1 MNILVLN
8 AGSSSHKLC
17 LYAIEGALPDNPP
30 PPLWQAQVDW
40 YPDDNSAKLTVE
52 AQAKKRD
59 ETITGQS
66 QAQVLSQV
74 LGSLHQGSTAVMNGL
89 EAIAL
94 VGHRVVH
101 GGDQYQSSVVVDEE
115 VKGAIAD
122 LIPLAPLHNSAN
134 LNGIELMESLLG
146 EVPQVAVFD
155 TAFHHTL
162 PDTAAT
168 YPGPYEWKA
177 QGIRRYGFHGI
188 SHQFCSRRAAQILEQ
203 DLSELRL
210 VVCHL
215 GNGASL
221 TAVKNGCSIDTT
233 MGFTPLEGVMMGT
246 RCGSIDPGIL
256 MYLLDQGHDLGY
268 LDRLLNRESGLKG
281 LSGVSHDLREVQT
294 AIAQGNQQA
303 KLAFDVYIHRLKS
316 CLGSMIMSLEGLDC
330 LVFTAGLG
338 EHSPEVRSRVCQGL
352 TFLGVELD
360 EEKNGKS
367 PRDQD
372 IATDASTV
380 RVLIIHTQEDWAIAQ
395 EAWRCAP
402 ASHGNPKNFAINS
415 SSL

>member
-17 LYAIEGALPDNPP
+17 LYAIGEELPNDPP
-30 PPLWQAQVDW
+30 PPLWQAQIDW
-40 YPDDNSAKLTVE
+40 YPDDESATLTVE
-52 AQAKKRD
+52 AQTGQQNK
-59 ETITGQS
+59 TITGQS
-66 QAQVLSQV
+66 QAEVLREV
-74 LGSLHQGSTAVMNGL
+74 LASLHQGPTAVIDGL
-89 EAIAL
+89 EEIAL

-101 GGDQYQSSVVVDEE
+101 GGDRYQSSVVVDEE

-122 LIPLAPLHNSAN
+122 LSALAPLHNPAN

-146 EVPQVAVFD
+146 DVPQVAVFD

-162 PDTAAT
+162 SDTAAT
-168 YPGPYEWKA
+168 YPGPYQWKA

-188 SHQFCSRRAAQILEQ
+188 SHQFCSHQAARILGK
-203 DLSELRL
+203 DLLEFRL

-221 TAVKNGCSIDTT
+221 TAVKNGQSIDTT

-256 MYLLDQGHDLGY
+256 MYLLDQGHDLADV
-268 LDRLLNRESGLKG
+268 DRLLNKESGLKG
-281 LSGVSHDLREVQT
+281 LSGVSHDLREVQQ
-294 AIAQGNQQA
+294 AISQGNSQA

-316 CLGSMIMSLEGLDC
+316 CLGSMIMSLEGLDG

-338 EHSPEVRSRVCQGL
+338 EHSPELRSRVCQGL
-352 TFLGVELD
+352 KFLSLTLD
-360 EEKNGKS
+360 EEKNQRS
-367 PRDQD
+367 PRNAD
-372 IATDASTV
+372 ISADDSAV
-380 RVLIIHTQEDWAIAQ
+380 RVLVIHTQEDWAIAQ
-395 EAWRCAP
+395 EAWRCIPVDHPVAKKIP
-402 ASHGNPKNFAINS
+402 INS
-415 SSL
+415 GSL